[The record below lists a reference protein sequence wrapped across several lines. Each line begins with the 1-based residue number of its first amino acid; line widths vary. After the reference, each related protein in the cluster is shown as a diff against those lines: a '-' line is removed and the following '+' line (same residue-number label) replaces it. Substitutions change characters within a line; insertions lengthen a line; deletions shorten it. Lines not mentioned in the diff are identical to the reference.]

1 MRYKNYG
8 IVVFFLI
15 LACIGSG
22 CEEKRKAL
30 VTAHTAMG
38 ELLISTKD
46 QAKLLHN
53 QKVINDQ
60 TYQSIRTNWIRA
72 QASYLKASDILESII
87 DNDTA
92 DITAYTELITQVST
106 ILSDIALW
114 LEEDKNES
122 TNDYITGNPTPTP
135 DYKVSGGDTAD
146 TGVERVRQ
154 RSLEKSSA
162 GDKGKSSANDV
173 GKLKVVSESE
183 AMYNAHD
190 EVQIYG
196 ITDRTA
202 EVRIWVSEGSIVY
215 TLDGSEPVLADGVQ
229 HLSISQSLTL
239 DALQARNFKA
249 KAGMSG
255 TKVHVMILEKI

>member
-1 MRYKNYG
+1 MRYKSYS
-8 IVVFFLI
+8 VLVFLVIF
-15 LACIGSG
+15 ACIFSG

-38 ELLISTKD
+38 ELLVSTKD
-46 QAKLLHN
+46 QAKLLHT
-53 QKVINDQ
+53 QKIIDDQ

-72 QASYLKASDILESII
+72 QASYLTASDMLDHILST
-87 DNDTA
+87 DSQN
-92 DITAYTELITQVST
+92 ITQYTELIMQVST

-114 LEEDKNES
+114 LEEDRDES
-122 TNDYITGNPTPTP
+122 TNDHITVNPTPTLNN
-135 DYKVSGGDTAD
+135 KAGGGDTANS
-146 TGVERVRQ
+146 GVERVRQ
-154 RSLEKSSA
+154 RSLEKSSE
-162 GDKGKSSANDV
+162 GGEGKSSGNDV